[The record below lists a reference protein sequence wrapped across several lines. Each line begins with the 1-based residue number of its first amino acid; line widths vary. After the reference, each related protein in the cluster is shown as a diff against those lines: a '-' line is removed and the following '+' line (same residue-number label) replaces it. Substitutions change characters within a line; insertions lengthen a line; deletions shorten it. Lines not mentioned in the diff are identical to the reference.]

1 MAKITIIDGNDE
13 IELSTAPKE
22 NIKAYMVK
30 GASGS
35 DGISPTATVSKVDDT
50 TTITITDKN
59 GTTEADVL
67 DGYNPRVEVSK
78 SNRVTTLTKT
88 DYYGT
93 ETVEIN
99 DGVDLTGGVPTNGV
113 IGWTGEDKD
122 IPNGYELSDESFDY
136 TSLTNKP
143 QINGVEL
150 SGNKTSNDLGI
161 TIPTPKATKTTSDTD
176 TYSCN
181 YVNNIVNLI
190 YPVGS
195 IYISVNSTNP
205 SILFGGTWEQIN
217 GKMIIGYD
225 PTDSDFNTLGATGGS
240 KTHTQTIK
248 ELASHTHTIGYA
260 NYKTSISTSGQ
271 QIYTN
276 VADNISSKAT
286 KSSGSSE
293 PMNIMNPYYVANI
306 WKRTA

>member
-67 DGYNPRVEVSK
+67 DGYNPRVDVSK

-99 DGVDLTGGVPTNGV
+99 DGIDLTGGVPTNGV

-122 IPNGYELSDESFDY
+122 IPNGYEFSDESFDY
-136 TSLTNKP
+136 TFLANKP

-161 TIPTPKATKTTSDTD
+161 TIPTPKTTKTTSDTD

-181 YVNNIVNLI
+181 YVNNIANSQNIVESGDGYIKYSDGTMICYGNYSGTTKLAD
-190 YPVGS
+190 YFNWCKRTEEN
-195 IYISVNSTNP
+195 ISVTFKKEFLSAPTVIITP
-205 SILFGGTWEQIN
+205 LYLSYVFSIMLNQIKTTGFGFTGLKPNGAIDTSVNIN
-217 GKMIIGYD
+217 YIALGK
-225 PTDSDFNTLGATGGS
+225 
-240 KTHTQTIK
+240 
-248 ELASHTHTIGYA
+248 
-260 NYKTSISTSGQ
+260 
-271 QIYTN
+271 
-276 VADNISSKAT
+276 
-286 KSSGSSE
+286 
-293 PMNIMNPYYVANI
+293 
-306 WKRTA
+306 WK

>member
-35 DGISPTATVSKVDDT
+35 DGISPTAAVSKVDDT

-67 DGYNPRVEVSK
+67 DGYNPRVDVSK
-78 SNRVTTLTKT
+78 SNRVTTLKTT

-93 ETVEIN
+93 KTVEIN
-99 DGVDLTGGVPTNGV
+99 DGIDLTGGVPTNGV

-143 QINGVEL
+143 TINGVEL
-150 SGNKTSNDLGI
+150 SGNKTSKDLKI
-161 TIPTPKATKTTSDTD
+161 TIPTPKTTKTTSDTD

-181 YVNNIVNLI
+181 YINNIANSI

-205 SILFGGTWEQIN
+205 STLFGGTWEQIKDRFLLACGSTYSN
-217 GKMIIGYD
+217 GSMGGSATHKLTPKELPQQTVVGQTNNKKWAVAPWTDYNGYSYVMTTND
-225 PTDSDFNTLGATGGS
+225 DKGNILTGGV
-240 KTHTQTIK
+240 
-248 ELASHTHTIGYA
+248 
-260 NYKTSISTSGQ
+260 SGQ
-271 QIYTN
+271 AHN
-276 VADNISSKAT
+276 NM
-286 KSSGSSE
+286 
-293 PMNIMNPYYVANI
+293 PPYLVVYM